1 MAKVIKKTSKSRQ
14 KKTIDVSN
22 VDAVME
28 EVKKLALQKQVDD
41 INVKEDKID
50 AKDEKDEGVLAKSVE
65 EEKDTQEQ
73 IDDINSELHDM
84 ALFHSN
90 NQYKWDNLKKKRTD
104 LIKERKELSSKL
116 CDINIK
122 NKKEKRI
129 KWYDIRD
136 NICTAFEK
144 NNIPFHKKK
153 K

>member
-73 IDDINSELHDM
+73 IDDIDEKIAEEVIPVEEDNSEDVS
-84 ALFHSN
+84 FIDEITSGIDSCDSSDTETVEEPQN
-90 NQYKWDNLKKKRTD
+90 FENKPKRKTYD
-104 LIKERKELSSKL
+104 EMFGHTWCGYGYTIK
-116 CDINIK
+116 
-122 NKKEKRI
+122 
-129 KWYDIRD
+129 
-136 NICTAFEK
+136 
-144 NNIPFHKKK
+144 
-153 K
+153 